1 MSKGE
6 GRKIAIKFTD
16 DLVGDVAGNEG
27 AFSVKGKEYNHVD
40 GVLIDGDYQIETVE
54 RYPIKRIWEDD
65 FEDGIK
71 DNLYIVENGLA
82 ITIPQEK
89 IYPVADTY
97 ARQNS
102 TNTNYGSSGEL
113 CVLGTSG
120 YYARTYLKFDVPL
133 LPIVKAEL
141 FLFYFANDI
150 SNREQRHHIKRIIEN
165 WEEMTLTYS
174 NAPNFEGMG
183 SLTAGSYGTLVNV
196 DGHETGINKWRS
208 ADITNL
214 VKEWQD
220 GTYSNHGLTLDH
232 NYNASYDGGVWASIK
247 YRSKEYEDSNFHPY
261 IKLVYDDNVSF
272 DMGGTYST
280 SFQINGQYRIKWLEE
295 TPENTAIKI
304 ELATVENEFSE
315 ISSGD
320 VINANGTVWIKA
332 TLSTEDVNKTP
343 ILKELWLEEPEQRQ
357 DTILLTMKPNK
368 LFRNVEGELTVKY
381 QQALGNLK
389 GLGGAVMTFERQ
401 FTPTE
406 LVQMPNPWIREKLTA
421 NVSTDIKM
429 TKIDF
434 IRNDTTREKL
444 TANISATIEFW
455 KAEDA
460 PV

>member
-1 MSKGE
+1 MSKGI
-6 GRKIAIKFTD
+6 GQKIAIKFTEV
-16 DLVGDVAGNEG
+16 LSGDISGNEQ
-27 AFSVKGKEYNHVD
+27 AFKVTGQEYKYVN
-40 GVLIDGDYQIETVE
+40 GELIDGDYQIETVE

-71 DNLYIVENGLA
+71 YNLYTVENGLA
-82 ITIPQEK
+82 IVVPQEK

-97 ARQNS
+97 ARQGS

-113 CVLGTSG
+113 CVLGYTG

-141 FLFYFANDI
+141 FLFYFANDV
-150 SNREQRHHIKRIIEN
+150 SDREQRHHIKRIIEN

-196 DGHETGINKWRS
+196 DGHKTGINKWRS
-208 ADITNL
+208 VDITNL

-295 TPENTAIKI
+295 TPEDTAIKI

-315 ISSGD
+315 ISNGD
-320 VINANGTVWIKA
+320 VINTNGTIWIKA

-343 ILKELWLEEPEQRQ
+343 ILKELWLEEPDAPDDQIRLVMHPQ
-357 DTILLTMKPNK
+357 GRFN
-368 LFRNVEGELTVKY
+368 NVVGDLAVDYDASK
-381 QQALGNLK
+381 GNLQ
-389 GLGGAVMTFERQ
+389 GRGGAVESFSYD
-401 FTPTE
+401 FTPVGLETK
-406 LVQMPNPWIREKLTA
+406 PNPHAAELITITPHADVAFTGVHYSQRYGSEKITVTA
-421 NVSTDIKM
+421 NASVAFTYVG
-429 TKIDF
+429 TV
-434 IRNDTTREKL
+434 N
-444 TANISATIEFW
+444 
-455 KAEDA
+455 
-460 PV
+460 P